1 MRKITTQDVEAR
13 KFAGTWLLSA
23 IVVRDIYAY
32 REHAQYYGYTKREA
46 IRLFLE
52 RCNNN

>member
-1 MRKITTQDVEAR
+1 MRVTQKDVEAR

-46 IRLFLE
+46 MRLFLE
-52 RCNNN
+52 RCNK